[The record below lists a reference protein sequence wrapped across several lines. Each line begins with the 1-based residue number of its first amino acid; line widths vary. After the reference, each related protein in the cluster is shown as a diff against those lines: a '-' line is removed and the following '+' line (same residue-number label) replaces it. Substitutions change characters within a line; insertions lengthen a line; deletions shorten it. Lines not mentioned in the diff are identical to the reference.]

1 MLQLLRLED
10 IHAQFCHPGVTRLL
24 HFVKTKNLPFS
35 TQDVRNVCSN
45 CRICAELKL
54 NFYKSQNNSLIKA
67 TRPMERISIDFKGP
81 LPSASKNKYLL
92 TVIDEYSRFPFAIP
106 CPNISTETV
115 IKCLEAIFSLCGMP
129 EFIHSDRGS
138 SFMSVELANYFRNR
152 GIASSHST
160 PYHPTG
166 KPQVER
172 FNGILW
178 KAIRLA
184 LASAKLP
191 VEQWE
196 CVLPDA
202 LHSNR
207 SLLSTAT
214 NVTLHDRFFSFP
226 RKSSQGVSLLSWLSP
241 GSVLMRK
248 FVRSNKQDDLVEEV
262 ELTHVNPTYAHIRY
276 KGGRESTVS
285 LSDLAP
291 CPRNTSN
298 IEHSE
303 LEVDK
308 ELSSD
313 SQSSQSETIEIPT
326 TSNTENENKDIA
338 KPVEEFGRST

>member
-1 MLQLLRLED
+1 M
-10 IHAQFCHPGVTRLL
+10 
-24 HFVKTKNLPFS
+24 KTKNLPCS

-45 CRICAELKL
+45 CRICAQLKP
-54 NFYKSQNNSLIKA
+54 NFYKSQKNSLIKA
-67 TRPMERISIDFKGP
+67 THPMERFSIDFKGP
-81 LPSASKNKYLL
+81 FPSASKNKYLL
-92 TVIDEYSRFPFAIP
+92 TVIDKYSRFPFAIP

-115 IKCLEAIFSLCGMP
+115 IKCLKAIFSLCGMP

-138 SFMSVELANYFRNR
+138 SFISVELTNYFRNR

-166 KPQVER
+166 NSQVER

-178 KAIRLA
+178 KAIRHA

-196 CVLPDA
+196 SVLPNA

-214 NVTLHDRFFSFP
+214 NVTPHYRFFSFP
-226 RKSSQGVSLLSWLSP
+226 RKSSQGVSLSSCLSP
-241 GSVLMRK
+241 GSVLLRK
-248 FVRSNKQDDLVEEV
+248 FVLSNKQDDLVEEV

-276 KGGRESTVS
+276 KDGRESTVS

-303 LEVDK
+303 SAVDK
-308 ELSSD
+308 ELSSE
-313 SQSSQSETIEIPT
+313 SQPSQSETIKFPA
-326 TSNTENENKDIA
+326 TSNT
-338 KPVEEFGRST
+338 